1 MKPIICVFAAAL
13 VFAGFSARAQVTNF
27 SIFKVTVYHQSSPT
41 PPTMPDFPNAYYF
54 GTQLNT
60 EDASDYMDV
69 YQVTPVNN
77 TNYLQETGVNYFSF
91 NSPYFDTKTNFDA
104 TYPPGEYDFYIDHTD
119 YTDMGALI
127 VPDEDLYAT
136 NVATFTTNCWMAMQA
151 VDPSKMFTLTF
162 NSFTPSPD
170 TTTAYTF
177 VEISDQNG
185 NQPFDA
191 LFLDPS
197 TITTNIPANT
207 LLYGEVYTVNTY
219 FSSRQDTPNAGFG
232 GALGTV
238 GFDNLTYT
246 TLATIPP
253 WLKISQSNQDVVL
266 TWPALATNNFE
277 LEEAGSVLAQNWCPV
292 TQVPTTM
299 CGTNYLA
306 LPICPN
312 NKFFRLASFTQPT
325 D

>member
-1 MKPIICVFAAAL
+1 MKPIICIFAAAFVL
-13 VFAGFSARAQVTNF
+13 AEFSACAQVTNF

-41 PPTMPDFPNAYYF
+41 PPTVPDFPNAYYY
-54 GTQLNT
+54 GTQLGS
-60 EDASDYMDV
+60 EDASDYVDV
-69 YQVTPVNN
+69 YQVTPIDN
-77 TNYLQETGVNYFSF
+77 TNDMEETAYNYFSF

-119 YTDMGALI
+119 YTDTGALI
-127 VPDEDLYAT
+127 VPDEDLYST
-136 NVATFTTNCWMAMQA
+136 NVEAFTTNCWLAMQA
-151 VDPSKMFTLTF
+151 VDPSKTFALAF

-177 VEISDQNG
+177 LDLYDQNG
-185 NQPFDA
+185 NSPFYA
-191 LFLDPS
+191 GYLTPS
-197 TITTNIPANT
+197 TTTTNIPANT
-207 LLYGEVYTVNTY
+207 LSYGEVYQVDTY
-219 FSSRQDTPNAGFG
+219 FSSRQDTPDAGFD

-253 WLKISQSNQDVVL
+253 WLAIFQSNQDIVL

-277 LEEAGSVLAQNWCPV
+277 LEEANNLQPSANWCQV
-292 TQVPTTM
+292 TQVFTTM
-299 CGTNYLA
+299 CGTNYLT

-312 NKFFRLASFTQPT
+312 NKFFRLASFAQ
-325 D
+325 